1 MKFGLAIAALAA
13 STEAMLSSNQSKL
26 YMLMQLQNC
35 PPPLEISE
43 DNLAYQLGEFS
54 RNFQMVNWD
63 NANEIA
69 GKLRDAG
76 AKPKFAVTTKD
87 LYDKSF
93 SFPKVRNYD
102 YAVAN
107 MNELEAAQDNLN
119 ANLSNGLAL
128 KKFLEVAKRVRAN
141 LNDKY
146 DIGFVDPGVDGDW

>member
-1 MKFGLAIAALAA
+1 MKFVFAVAAVLAT
-13 STEAMLSSNQSKL
+13 TEAMLSSNQSKL

-69 GKLRDAG
+69 GKLRAG
-76 AKPKFAVTTKD
+76 GGKPKFAVTTSD
-87 LYDKSF
+87 LYNKSF

-102 YAVAN
+102 YAVQNMDELIAAN
-107 MNELEAAQDNLN
+107 DNLN

-128 KKFLEVAKRVRAN
+128 KKFLEVAKRVRSN

-146 DIGFVDPGVDGDW
+146 DIGFTDPGVDGDW